1 MTGLIAKKL
10 GMTQKFAE
18 DGSVMP
24 LTVLKA
30 GPCVVIQRKTANKDG
45 YDAVQ
50 LGLVESGR
58 KVTANK
64 PMEGH
69 FKNAGAAPCRVLREF
84 PITAGDEA
92 GEPKVGDAIKVS
104 VFAPADTVHVRGVSK
119 GKGFAG
125 VMKRHGFGG
134 QRASH
139 GSKIHRAPGS
149 IGQSA
154 SPSRVLPGMR
164 APGRLGQDNVTVK
177 NLEVIEVIEDEDLLL
192 VKGPVPGA
200 NGSYVEIIKK
210 ETARKK
216 NA

>member
-10 GMTQKFAE
+10 GMTQRFAE
-18 DGSVMP
+18 DGSVIP

-30 GPCVVIQRKTANKDG
+30 GPCIVVQRKTVERDG

-50 LGLVESGR
+50 LGLVEAGR

-64 PMEGH
+64 PTEGH
-69 FKNAGAAPCRVLREF
+69 FKNAGAAPCRILREF
-84 PITAGDEA
+84 PIGADDEA
-92 GEPKVGDAIKVS
+92 KVGDAIKVS
-104 VFAPADTVHVRGVSK
+104 VFEPSDTVHVSGVSK

-125 VMKRHGFGG
+125 VMKRHGFHG

-139 GSKIHRAPGS
+139 GSKVHRAPGS

-154 SPSRVLPGMR
+154 SPSRVLPGMKG
-164 APGRLGQDNVTVK
+164 PGRLGQDRVTVK
-177 NLEVIEVIEDEDLLL
+177 NLRVIEVIEDEDLLL
-192 VKGPVPGA
+192 VRGPVPGA
-200 NGSYVEIIKK
+200 TGTYVEIVKK
-210 ETARKK
+210 ESARKK

>member
-18 DGSVMP
+18 DGSVLS
-24 LTVLKA
+24 LTVLKS
-30 GPCVVIQRKTANKDG
+30 GPCVIVQRKTAERDG

-50 LGLVESGR
+50 LGLVEAGR
-58 KVTANK
+58 RVVANK

-69 FKNAGAAPCRVLREF
+69 FNKAGAAPCRVLREF
-84 PITAGDEA
+84 SIGANDES
-92 GEPKVGDAIKVS
+92 KVGDSIKVS
-104 VFAPADTVHVRGVSK
+104 VFAAADEVHVSGISK

-139 GSKIHRAPGS
+139 GSKTHRAPGS

-154 SPSRVLPGMR
+154 TPARVFPGMKG
-164 APGRLGQDNVTVK
+164 PGHLGQDRVTVK
-177 NLEVIEVIEDEDLLL
+177 NIEVIEVIEDEDLLL

-200 NGSYVEIIKK
+200 PGTYLEIVKK
-210 ETARKK
+210 ESARK
-216 NA
+216 

>member
-1 MTGLIAKKL
+1 
-10 GMTQKFAE
+10 MTQKFAD
-18 DGSVMP
+18 DGSVIP

-30 GPCVVIQRKTANKDG
+30 GPCVVIQRKTAEKDG
-45 YDAVQ
+45 YDALQ
-50 LGLVESGR
+50 LGLVEAGR
-58 KVTANK
+58 KVAANK
-64 PMEGH
+64 PLEGH

-84 PITAGDEA
+84 PVTGGDEA
-92 GEPKVGDAIKVS
+92 KVGDAIKVS
-104 VFAPADTVHVRGVSK
+104 VFAPSDTVHVRGVSK

-125 VMKRHGFGG
+125 VMKRHGFHG

-164 APGRLGQDNVTVK
+164 APGRLGQDRVTVK

-192 VKGPVPGA
+192 IKGPVPGA
-200 NGSYVEIIKK
+200 NGSYVEIVKK
-210 ETARKK
+210 DSGKK

>member
-18 DGSVMP
+18 DGSVIP

-30 GPCVVIQRKTANKDG
+30 GPCIVVQRKTAERDG

-50 LGLVESGR
+50 LGLVEAGR
-58 KVTANK
+58 KLSANK
-64 PMEGH
+64 PLEGH
-69 FKNAGAAPCRVLREF
+69 FRNAGAAPCRILREF
-84 PITAGDEA
+84 PIASDDES
-92 GEPKVGDAIKVS
+92 KVGDAIKVS
-104 VFAPADTVHVRGVSK
+104 VFEATDTVHVRGVSK

-125 VMKRHGFGG
+125 VMKRHGFHG

-139 GSKIHRAPGS
+139 GSKVHRAPGS

-154 SPSRVLPGMR
+154 SPSRVFPGMKG
-164 APGRLGQDNVTVK
+164 PGRLGQDRVTVR
-177 NLEVIEVIEDEDLLL
+177 NLEVVEVIEDEDLLL
-192 VKGPVPGA
+192 VRGPVPGA
-200 NGSYVEIIKK
+200 NGTYVEIVKK
-210 ETARKK
+210 ESARKK

>member
-1 MTGLIAKKL
+1 MPDAEKMTGLIAKKL

-18 DGSVMP
+18 DGSVIA
-24 LTVLKA
+24 LTILKA
-30 GPCVVIQRKTANKDG
+30 GPCVIVQRKTTERDG

-50 LGLVESGR
+50 LGLVEAGR
-58 KVTANK
+58 KLKANK
-64 PMEGH
+64 PMAGH
-69 FKNAGAAPCRVLREF
+69 FDKAGAAPCRVLREF
-84 PITAGDEA
+84 PIASNDES
-92 GEPKVGDAIKVS
+92 KVGDSIKVS
-104 VFAPADTVHVRGVSK
+104 IFEPLDVIQVSGISK

-154 SPSRVLPGMR
+154 TPSHVFAGMK
-164 APGRLGQDNVTVK
+164 APGHLGQERVTVK
-177 NLEVIEVIEDEDLLL
+177 NLKVIEVIEDEDLLL

-200 NGSYVEIIKK
+200 NGTYVEILKK
-210 ETARKK
+210 DSARK
-216 NA
+216 

>member
-18 DGSVMP
+18 DGSVIP

-30 GPCVVIQRKTANKDG
+30 GPCIVVQRKTVERDG

-50 LGLVESGR
+50 LGLVEAGR

-64 PMEGH
+64 PIEGH
-69 FKNAGAAPCRVLREF
+69 FKKAGAAPCRILREF
-84 PITAGDEA
+84 PIARDDDT
-92 GEPKVGDAIKVS
+92 KVGDAIKVS
-104 VFAPADTVHVRGVSK
+104 VFEVADTVHVRGVSK

-125 VMKRHGFGG
+125 VMKRHGFHG

-139 GSKIHRAPGS
+139 GSKVHRAPGS

-154 SPSRVLPGMR
+154 SPSRVFPGMKG
-164 APGRLGQDNVTVK
+164 PGRMGQDRVTVK
-177 NLEVIEVIEDEDLLL
+177 NLKVVEVIEDEDLLL
-192 VKGPVPGA
+192 VRGPVPGA
-200 NGSYVEIIKK
+200 TGTYVEIVKK
-210 ETARKK
+210 ESARKK

>member
-1 MTGLIAKKL
+1 MTGLIAKKI
-10 GMTQKFAE
+10 GMTQKFGE
-18 DGSVMP
+18 DGVAIP

-30 GPCVVIQRKTANKDG
+30 GPCIVVQRKTAERDG

-50 LGLVESGR
+50 LGLVEAGKKAS
-58 KVTANK
+58 ANK
-64 PMEGH
+64 PLEGH
-69 FKNAGAAPCRVLREF
+69 FKKAGAAPCRLLREF
-84 PITAGDEA
+84 PVTSDDDV
-92 GEPKVGDAIKVS
+92 KVGDSIKVS
-104 VFAPADTVHVRGVSK
+104 VFEAADRVQVSGLSK

-125 VMKRHGFGG
+125 VMRRHGFHG

-164 APGRLGQDNVTVK
+164 APGHKGQERVTVK
-177 NLEVIEVIEDEDLLL
+177 NLEVIEVIEDEDILL

-200 NGSYVEIIKK
+200 NGSYVEISKK
-210 ETARKK
+210 DSPRK
-216 NA
+216 

>member
-18 DGSVMP
+18 DGSVLA

-30 GPCVVIQRKTANKDG
+30 GPCIVVQRKTAERDG
-45 YDAVQ
+45 YEALQ
-50 LGLVESGR
+50 LGLVEAGR
-58 KVTANK
+58 KVHANK
-64 PMEGH
+64 PLEGH

-84 PITAGDEA
+84 PISTGDES
-92 GEPKVGDAIKVS
+92 KVGDAIKVS
-104 VFAPADTVHVRGVSK
+104 VFEASDTVHVRGLSK

-125 VMKRHGFGG
+125 VMKRHGFHG

-154 SPSRVLPGMR
+154 SPSRVLPGMK
-164 APGRLGQDNVTVK
+164 APGRLGQDRVTVK
-177 NLEVIEVIEDEDLLL
+177 NIEVIEVIEDEDLLL

-200 NGSYVEIIKK
+200 NGSYVEIVKK
-210 ETARKK
+210 ESARKK

>member
-18 DGSVMP
+18 DGSVVP

-30 GPCVVIQRKTANKDG
+30 GPCIVVQRKTAERDG

-50 LGLVESGR
+50 LGLVEAGR
-58 KVTANK
+58 KLNANK
-64 PMEGH
+64 PTEGH

-84 PITAGDEA
+84 PISDGDES
-92 GEPKVGDAIKVS
+92 KVGDAVKVS
-104 VFAPADTVHVRGVSK
+104 VFEPSDTVHVVGLSK

-125 VMKRHGFGG
+125 VMKRHGFSG

-139 GSKIHRAPGS
+139 GSKVHRAPGS

-154 SPSRVLPGMR
+154 SPSRVLPGMKG
-164 APGRLGQDNVTVK
+164 PGRLGQDRVTVK

-200 NGSYVEIIKK
+200 NGSYVEIVKK
-210 ETARKK
+210 EIARKK

>member
-10 GMTQKFAE
+10 GMTQKFGE
-18 DGSVMP
+18 DGVVIP

-30 GPCVVIQRKTANKDG
+30 GPCIVVQRKTAERDG

-50 LGLVESGR
+50 LGLVEAGKKAS
-58 KVTANK
+58 ANK
-64 PMEGH
+64 PLEGH
-69 FKNAGAAPCRVLREF
+69 FKKAGAAPCRLLREF
-84 PITAGDEA
+84 PVTADDEV
-92 GEPKVGDAIKVS
+92 KVGDSVKVS
-104 VFAPADTVHVRGVSK
+104 VFEAADRVQVSGVSK

-125 VMKRHGFGG
+125 VMKRHGFHG
-134 QRASH
+134 QGASH

-154 SPSRVLPGMR
+154 TPSRVFPGMR
-164 APGRLGQDNVTVK
+164 APGHKGQERVTVK

-200 NGSYVEIIKK
+200 NGSYVEVLKK
-210 ETARKK
+210 DSTRK
-216 NA
+216 